1 MLDHVLI
8 EVVSTI
14 KDSCEDSM
22 LESADLDEHLLHDVW
37 LGDITY
43 SSSFSLPGES
53 DPPASRVDIT
63 LEWSTWSQSNYRT
76 WWIGDVPLEQPE
88 VSIVVAFRLQGE
100 LGALD
105 GSDIE
110 KNLGAQTALG
120 SELSF
125 TRTGLRSESF
135 VETPTGKVSHA
146 LEVSYEG
153 KLVLTESMLANP
165 IEIRAALAPIG
176 SWLASALVMLS
187 DRRPPS
193 GATA

>member
-22 LESADLDEHLLHDVW
+22 LEAAELDEHLLHDVW

-43 SSSFSLPGES
+43 SASFSLPGES

-63 LEWSTWSQSNYRT
+63 LEWNTWSQSNYRT
-76 WWIGDVPLEQPE
+76 WWIGDVPPE
-88 VSIVVAFRLQGE
+88 LPQVSILVAFRLQGM
-100 LGALD
+100 LAALNVA
-105 GSDIE
+105 DIE
-110 KNLGAQTALG
+110 MTLGAQTTLG
-120 SELSF
+120 SDLSF
-125 TRTGLRSESF
+125 TRTGLRSESH
-135 VETPTGKVSHA
+135 VETPTSKASHA

-153 KLVLTESMLANP
+153 TLILSEAMLANP
-165 IEIRAALAPIG
+165 IEIRAVLAPIG

-187 DRRPPS
+187 DRQS
-193 GATA
+193 GGDPTA